1 MKRIIN
7 IAVAL
12 ILTTG
17 FAVAQEM
24 FVTSGSAGKSDKASL
39 SWVVGGGISQGQ
51 IEAAPVCVSEVI
63 AKEQKATKVNQ
74 VAVSFDVKVYPN
86 PVTERINIMSKS
98 EELMGGK
105 AVLTDMS
112 GKKVMVQD
120 ITSQN
125 TQLAVASLSTGM
137 YMVNVIDKYGKY
149 SESIKVVKK

>member
-51 IEAAPVCVSEVI
+51 IEAAPMHVSEVF
-63 AKEQKATKVNQ
+63 AKEQKATKAKQ
-74 VAVSFDVKVYPN
+74 VAVGFEVKVYPN
-86 PVTERINIMSKS
+86 PVTERINISNKAD
-98 EELMGGK
+98 ELMGGK
-105 AVLTDMS
+105 VMLSDMS
-112 GKKVMVQD
+112 GKNLMVQD
-120 ITSQN
+120 IISET
-125 TQLAVASLSTGM
+125 TQFAVASLPTGM
-137 YMVNVIDKYGKY
+137 YMINVIDKYGKY